1 MPLKEEIY
9 FNKTL
14 TTDLEIYPDLG
25 CTFVENIKTNKMK
38 RATYTNTATNEVYTL
53 LGEKMDI
60 QKAHSLAGFVCE
72 RMNWN
77 INMFGHDVRV
87 RVA

>member
-1 MPLKEEIY
+1 M
-9 FNKTL
+9 
-14 TTDLEIYPDLG
+14 
-25 CTFVENIKTNKMK
+25 

-53 LGEKMDI
+53 SGEEMNLE
-60 QKAHSLAGFVCE
+60 KAHDMAGFVCK